1 MCKILIYGH
10 QLFHDK
16 QRFGQGLIVRFG
28 LKMATVLEGRFDLI
42 VSKADIER
50 VIPKAFLYLKRLD

>member
-1 MCKILIYGH
+1 MFKILIHGH
-10 QLFHDK
+10 QLFRDK

-28 LKMATVLEGRFDLI
+28 LKMAIVLEGRFDLI

-50 VIPKAFLYLKRLD
+50 AIPKALLYLKRPD

>member
-1 MCKILIYGH
+1 MFKILIHRH

-28 LKMATVLEGRFDLI
+28 LKMAIVLEGRFDLI

-50 VIPKAFLYLKRLD
+50 AIPKALLYLKRPD